1 MNLKMMIDCVS
12 CEYCQSIFEHTPNGT
27 FQRLGKGCF
36 YAPHWGKN
44 IVTIEKCPKYF
55 TQVDIDTMSGNEK
68 YASYLMYLST
78 RSWYCLENRKDRDFL
93 NKDALPCDVA
103 AEQIDNLLYDMI
115 ELIDDEEE

>member
-12 CEYCQSIFEHTPNGT
+12 CEYCQTIFEHTQNGT

-55 TQVDIDTMSGNEK
+55 TQLDIDRIALG
-68 YASYLMYLST
+68 
-78 RSWYCLENRKDRDFL
+78 L
-93 NKDALPCDVA
+93 NGR
-103 AEQIDNLLYDMI
+103 
-115 ELIDDEEE
+115 